1 MGFAGNSRTLHHGI
15 PFNSQSRCLTHFF
28 PSVVQGIQVSE
39 SSECTDGEEL
49 CCDPVDSSPPTTVG
63 STPPQI
69 STSKPYISS
78 TAVAVGRSPDGLSD
92 SMTAVADDLCPPN
105 QLRNNSSGTSA
116 ETASDCLQ
124 LADYTK
130 HEAKQAMTVTVN
142 NNNNNNNNCPPISD
156 EDLFTAGL
164 PTFTVGPPSPSKDIE
179 AGGERRLN
187 AFGMMRASPIDLSA
201 ITEEGD
207 DLTNTSM
214 HISTCSHEDTPSTPS
229 DCTSTPLDK
238 SASSYSKRS
247 GSSLPLSSKFTDS
260 DPELARCNMSRGD
273 KSYLA
278 AAINRSQHRR
288 SYSNPELY
296 SEDLTSNSQSLSGYG
311 EEMCT
316 TPTTTTSNTN
326 NSSSQLSSST
336 SAERRRSISADNGL
350 NLTFESQRCE
360 LPGQRSQT
368 SFTLGDDQASP
379 ESTPTSLRTPASP
392 GVPVFY
398 MPHVESDAKLSS
410 RSPAQKKSL
419 TSRIRRSKSYTTG
432 PMSSHTIG
440 TPNHA
445 RFLQQQMNQLTFEQV
460 FSSL

>member
-1 MGFAGNSRTLHHGI
+1 MLFQGFIWS
-15 PFNSQSRCLTHFF
+15 F
-28 PSVVQGIQVSE
+28 PLLLFQGIQVSE

-49 CCDPVDSSPPTTVG
+49 CCDTANSSIPSTADT
-63 STPPQI
+63 TPPAITANKPSAARI
-69 STSKPYISS
+69 S
-78 TAVAVGRSPDGLSD
+78 RSPDGLSD

-105 QLRNNSSGTSA
+105 QLRNNSSSMSYDTS
-116 ETASDCLQ
+116 TGDCLQ

-142 NNNNNNNNCPPISD
+142 NNNNNNNDCPPVTG
-156 EDLFTAGL
+156 EGLFTAGL
-164 PTFTVGPPSPSKDIE
+164 PKFTVGPPSPSKDVSSSLLLT
-179 AGGERRLN
+179 ASERRQN
-187 AFGMMRASPIDLSA
+187 AFAVMRASPIDLSA

-260 DPELARCNMSRGD
+260 DPELARCNTSRGD

-278 AAINRSQHRR
+278 AAAINRSRHRR
-288 SYSNPELY
+288 SYSNPELC
-296 SEDLTSNSQSLSGYG
+296 SEDLTSNSHSGYG

-316 TPTTTTSNTN
+316 TPPTTTTNSNTN
-326 NSSSQLSSST
+326 YSSSQLST
-336 SAERRRSISADNGL
+336 SCTSGERRRSISADNGL
-350 NLTFESQRCE
+350 NLTLESSQRYDD
-360 LPGQRSQT
+360 LPCHASKAL
-368 SFTLGDDQASP
+368 FTLGDELASP
-379 ESTPTSLRTPASP
+379 LADNSLPPSP
-392 GVPVFY
+392 RSPVSPVAFN

-432 PMSSHTIG
+432 PPPLLTSSGSHTIG

-445 RFLQQQMNQLTFEQV
+445 RFLQQQMRQLTFDQV
-460 FSSL
+460 TSYYTY